1 MIFKK
6 QNITRLFFATDIH
19 GSERLFRKFI
29 NAAKVYGVR
38 VLVLGGDITGKALV
52 PCIPQAGA
60 NTPASSWAEN
70 TTPAPRQSW
79 TSCSA

>member
-29 NAAKVYGVR
+29 NGAKVYGVQ

-52 PCIPQAGA
+52 PCIRQGG
-60 NTPASSWAEN
+60 NTPAS
-70 TTPAPRQSW
+70 
-79 TSCSA
+79 